1 MAQATKRTLT
11 TSSESVGI
19 PENYAD
25 KIYHLAPWE
34 TQLLT
39 KVGMDS
45 LPTPCTQPVYHYLEI
60 EDRPARTLL
69 NDSGGISNSDTDII
83 FEHAVFA
90 AGELVQIDEE
100 TILLG
105 TTSDNLTFASCTRSH
120 GTGAAAAL

>member
-1 MAQATKRTLT
+1 MSSNRTLT
-11 TSSESVGI
+11 TTSAMVHI
-19 PENYAD
+19 PENYAETV
-25 KIYHLAPWE
+25 YYLAPWE

-39 KVGMDS
+39 KVGMDT
-45 LPTPCTQPVYHYLEI
+45 LPTPCTNPVYHYLEI

-100 TILLG
+100 VVLLG